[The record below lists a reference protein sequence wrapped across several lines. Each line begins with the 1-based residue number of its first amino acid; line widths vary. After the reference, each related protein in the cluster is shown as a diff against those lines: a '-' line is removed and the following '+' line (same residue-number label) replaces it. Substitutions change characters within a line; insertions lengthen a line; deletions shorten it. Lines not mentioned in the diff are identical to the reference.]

1 VGASAQLVSYNPQDS
16 SSSGISFQV
25 NIPSSTA
32 STGSG
37 PVNFQLVAPKG
48 IQWLGLGQ
56 GLTMS
61 GANMF
66 IMYAASSSNITLS
79 PRSGKGHIQP
89 LYNSAAKIA
98 LLEGTGI
105 SSDGVMTANVRC
117 DSCINWGAGSMD
129 PTSSSSPWIW
139 SVKQGDALD
148 TTDTSANLQQHDD
161 MGNFYLNLPAGTGG
175 SSANPFVSD
184 ASSAS
189 GSSAGASSTAPSGS
203 AAPTSNSLPPPNS
216 TGGSGSSFAASSSS
230 GRIAHGLIMSTVFLF
245 LLPSFAL
252 TVYLPFPKKIRC
264 IHAPLQVVAIILFI
278 AGLVLGLNLGRPI
291 GFTAGYHQVIGYSVL
306 GILFSLQPI
315 LGILQH
321 RHYTRT
327 GGRSIFG
334 VFHQGLGRLAILL
347 GIINGGLGFMQTG
360 PVGSTYVPRWSVV
373 AYGVAAGL
381 MFLLYVAVVL
391 GSGFIKRRAERR
403 SESRYS
409 FPSNQFTR

>member
-1 VGASAQLVSYNPQDS
+1 VRASAQLVSYNPQDS
-16 SSSGISFQV
+16 LSSGINFQV

-37 PVNFQLVAPKG
+37 PVDFQLVAPKG
-48 IQWLGLGQ
+48 TQWLGLGQ

-79 PRSGKGHIQP
+79 PRSGEGHIQP
-89 LYNSAAKIA
+89 PYNSAAKIT

-139 SVKQGDALD
+139 SVKRGDALD

-161 MGNFYLNLPAGTGG
+161 KGSFYLNLPAGTGG

-189 GSSAGASSTAPSGS
+189 GSSAGASSTAV
-203 AAPTSNSLPPPNS
+203 PPPNS
-216 TGGSGSSFAASSSS
+216 TGGSGSSFTADSSSD
-230 GRIAHGLIMSTVFLF
+230 RMAHGLIMSIAFLF

-252 TVYLPFPKKIRC
+252 TVYLPFPKKILF
-264 IHAPLQVVAIILFI
+264 IHAPLQAVDIILLI

-291 GFTAGYHQVIGYSVL
+291 GFTAGYHQVIGYFVL

-315 LGILQH
+315 LGALQH

-334 VFHQGLGRLAILL
+334 VFHQWLGRLAILL

-373 AYGVAAGL
+373 AYGIVAGL
-381 MFLLYVAVVL
+381 MFLLYVAVVC
-391 GSGFIKRRAERR
+391 GSGFIKQRAKRRAERR
-403 SESRYS
+403 SESGYS
-409 FPSNQFTR
+409 LPSNPFTR

>member
-1 VGASAQLVSYNPQDS
+1 MRASAQLVSYNPQDS
-16 SSSGISFQV
+16 SSSGINFQV

-48 IQWLGLGQ
+48 TQWLGLGQ

-79 PRSGKGHIQP
+79 PRSGEGHIQP
-89 LYNSAAKIA
+89 LYNSAAKIT

-139 SVKQGDALD
+139 SVKRGDALD

-161 MGNFYLNLPAGTGG
+161 EGKFYLNLPAGTGG

-189 GSSAGASSTAPSGS
+189 GSSAGASSTAF
-203 AAPTSNSLPPPNS
+203 PPPSS
-216 TGGSGSSFAASSSS
+216 TGGSGSSFTADSSSD
-230 GRIAHGLIMSTVFLF
+230 RMAHGLIMSIAFLF

-252 TVYLPFPKKIRC
+252 TVYLPFPKKIRF
-264 IHAPLQVVAIILFI
+264 IHAPLQVVDIILLI

-291 GFTAGYHQVIGYSVL
+291 GFTAGYHQVIGYFVL

-315 LGILQH
+315 LGALQH

-334 VFHQGLGRLAILL
+334 VFHQWLGRLAILL

-373 AYGVAAGL
+373 AYGIVAGL
-381 MFLLYVAVVL
+381 MFLLYVAVVC
-391 GSGFIKRRAERR
+391 GSGFIKLRAKLRAERR
-403 SESRYS
+403 SESGYS
-409 FPSNQFTR
+409 LPSNPFTR

>member
-16 SSSGISFQV
+16 SSSGINFQV

-48 IQWLGLGQ
+48 TQWLGLGQ

-79 PRSGKGHIQP
+79 PRSGEGHFQP
-89 LYNSAAKIA
+89 PYNSAAKIT

-117 DSCINWGAGSMD
+117 DSCVNWGAGSMD
-129 PTSSSSPWIW
+129 PTSSSSPWLW
-139 SVKQGDALD
+139 SVKRGDALD
-148 TTDTSANLQQHDD
+148 TTDTSANLQQHNDR
-161 MGNFYLNLPAGTGG
+161 GNFYLNLPAGTGG
-175 SSANPFVSD
+175 SSSNPFVSD

-189 GSSAGASSTAPSGS
+189 GSSAGAS
-203 AAPTSNSLPPPNS
+203 
-216 TGGSGSSFAASSSS
+216 TGGSGSSFTADSSSD
-230 GRIAHGLIMSTVFLF
+230 RMAHGLIMSITFLF
-245 LLPSFAL
+245 LLPSSAL
-252 TVYLPFPKKIRC
+252 TVYLPFPKTIRF
-264 IHAPLQVVAIILFI
+264 IHAPLQAVDIILLI

-315 LGILQH
+315 LGALQH

-334 VFHQGLGRLAILL
+334 VFHQWLGRLAILL

-373 AYGVAAGL
+373 AYGIVAGL
-381 MFLLYVAVVL
+381 MFLLYVAVVC

-403 SESRYS
+403 AESGYS
-409 FPSNQFTR
+409 LPSNPFTR

>member
-1 VGASAQLVSYNPQDS
+1 MGASAQLVSYNPQDS
-16 SSSGISFQV
+16 SSSGINFQV

-48 IQWLGLGQ
+48 TQWLGLGQ
-56 GLTMS
+56 GLTML

-79 PRSGKGHIQP
+79 PRSGEDHIQP
-89 LYNSAAKIA
+89 LYNSAAKIT

-117 DSCINWGAGSMD
+117 SSCINWGAGSMD

-139 SVKQGDALD
+139 AVKRGDALD

-161 MGNFYLNLPAGTGG
+161 KDSFYWNLPAGTGG

-189 GSSAGASSTAPSGS
+189 GSSAGASSTAF
-203 AAPTSNSLPPPNS
+203 PPPNP
-216 TGGSGSSFAASSSS
+216 TGGSGSSFTADSSSD
-230 GRIAHGLIMSTVFLF
+230 RMAHGLIMSIAFLF

-252 TVYLPFPKKIRC
+252 TVYLPFPKKIRF
-264 IHAPLQVVAIILFI
+264 IHAPLQAVDILLLI

-291 GFTAGYHQVIGYSVL
+291 GFTAGYHQVIGYFVL

-315 LGILQH
+315 LGALQH

-334 VFHQGLGRLAILL
+334 VFHQWLGRLAILL

-373 AYGVAAGL
+373 AYGIAAGL
-381 MFLLYVAVVL
+381 MFLLYVAVVC
-391 GSGFIKRRAERR
+391 GSGFIKRRAKRRAERR
-403 SESRYS
+403 
-409 FPSNQFTR
+409 